1 MTFMKEKLKGRL
13 DVFVDAIIAILIT
26 VMVLELPIQINN
38 GVLDY
43 RSLFMAIGIYAV
55 SFCFIAN
62 LWYQHAV
69 IFNEVEKISNGV
81 VVGDLALMFFVS
93 LIPTFTRLM
102 AIDTN
107 SMTVVMYGV
116 LDLVIS
122 VLFRR
127 IVKTIIHDKYTDKDD
142 MRKLYN
148 VIYGTAFLESW
159 ISYLVLIVIGYFFPK
174 FSLILFIII
183 PVRSFIRHASDNE
196 EFSDVGD
203 LGSQERKAFIELTP
217 SQQRTFRRLAHD
229 YRRKT
234 RSIGNQPDA
243 QKQAWQ
249 DFSSQIQEK
258 LNMSAGDAMK
268 WDHQNNQHD
277 HHNQRR

>member
-1 MTFMKEKLKGRL
+1 MKEKLKGRL

-43 RSLFMAIGIYAV
+43 RSLFTAIGIYAV

-159 ISYLVLIVIGYFFPK
+159 ISYLILIVIGYFFPK

-183 PVRSFIRHASDNE
+183 PFARLFGMPWITKSLVMLEIW
-196 EFSDVGD
+196 
-203 LGSQERKAFIELTP
+203 ELK
-217 SQQRTFRRLAHD
+217 SV
-229 YRRKT
+229 
-234 RSIGNQPDA
+234 
-243 QKQAWQ
+243 
-249 DFSSQIQEK
+249 K
-258 LNMSAGDAMK
+258 LLLN
-268 WDHQNNQHD
+268 
-277 HHNQRR
+277 

>member
-1 MTFMKEKLKGRL
+1 MQKKLKDRL

-26 VMVLELPIQINN
+26 VMVLELPIEITN
-38 GVLDY
+38 GVLNY
-43 RSLFMAIGIYAV
+43 QSLFTAIGIYAV

-69 IFNEVEKISNGV
+69 IFNEVEKVSNGLV
-81 VVGDLALMFFVS
+81 VIDLILIFFAS

-116 LDLVIS
+116 LDLIIS

-127 IVKTIIHDKYTDKDD
+127 IVRSIVHDKYTDKDD

-148 VIYGTAFLESW
+148 VIYGRAFYESW
-159 ISYLVLIVIGYFFPK
+159 VSYAVLIVIGYFLPK

-183 PVRSFIRHASDNE
+183 PIRSFIRHAADNE
-196 EFSDVGD
+196 EFNDIGD
-203 LGSQERKAFIELTP
+203 LGSHGREAFVNLSA
-217 SQQRTFRRLAHD
+217 SQRRLFKCLAHD
-229 YRRKT
+229 YRNRT
-234 RSIGNQPDA
+234 RTIGSNPEA

-249 DFSSQIQEK
+249 DFSQQVEK
-258 LNMSAGDAMK
+258 ELNLSAADVMK
-268 WDHQNNQHD
+268 WSHQD
-277 HHNQRR
+277 HHQGRERD